1 MVSATL
7 TWHGVTKS
15 FFVSSSGIKVDAQI
29 YLRHLKRYF
38 FAIKNQFPLDD
49 WIYIQ
54 DGAIW
59 IFFIIYFSFYGPDQS
74 DHFVIWR
81 QTHKQLK
88 NDTFQNEFILYEA
101 NDQNVMKTG

>member
-1 MVSATL
+1 MAWCNET
-7 TWHGVTKS
+7 
-15 FFVSSSGIKVDAQI
+15 FFVNSGGIKVDAQI
-29 YLRHLKRYF
+29 YLRHLKRELF
-38 FAIKNQFPLDD
+38 PAIKQLFPRDD

-74 DHFVIWR
+74 DHFAIWR

-88 NDTFQNEFILYEA
+88 NDTFQNEFTLNEA
-101 NDQNVMKTG
+101 NNQNVMKTQ